1 MPCPFVPSGHFP
13 TLWGITLAELS
24 QLDRNSPAA
33 CIIFSFYRAT
43 AKKHGLFL
51 SLALAFLRKN
61 CYNKRM

>member
-43 AKKHGLFL
+43 AKNIVYFC
-51 SLALAFLRKN
+51 R
-61 CYNKRM
+61 